1 MKTTWI
7 ITSAINT
14 NVGAYTPDLRTIQT
28 HETLN
33 SIQRFYPDAQFI
45 LVEAGNPMPEDNDLY
60 NRLKARC
67 HVNLNMTGNEQI
79 RHLQDHFLNKMNNKH
94 EMGGA
99 TGLTKTVAE
108 LTIMTAV
115 LDALKNNPDMA
126 PAIDVDRIFKIS
138 GRYQLSP
145 LFDPTVY
152 EAPAAAGKY
161 VFRQRDVSWMPDAKE
176 TVGTDHGFSSRLWS
190 FTPGQLDELIEK
202 VNTMTEDCLEISTTH
217 YIDIEHLLFKH
228 IGPDNA
234 LELEHTHLFGTIAP
248 TGTCI
253 YD

>member
-7 ITSAINT
+7 ISSAINT
-14 NVGAYTPDLRTIQT
+14 NVGVYSPDMRIIQT

-33 SIQRFYPDAQFI
+33 SIQRFYPDAKFI
-45 LVEAGNPMPEDNDLY
+45 LVEAGNPMPTDSDLY
-60 NRLKARC
+60 NHLKARC
-67 HVNLNMTGNEQI
+67 HVNLDMTGNDQI
-79 RHLQDHFLNKMNNKH
+79 KHLQENFLNKMTNRT

-108 LTIMTAV
+108 LTIMGAV
-115 LDALKNNPDMA
+115 LDALANNEDIA
-126 PAIDVDRIFKIS
+126 PALDTDRIFKIS

-152 EAPAAAGKY
+152 ENLAGKY
-161 VFRQRDVSWMPDAKE
+161 VFKERDATWMPDAKE
-176 TVGTDHGFSSRLWS
+176 TIGTEYGFSSRLWS
-190 FTPGQLDELIEK
+190 FTPDLLDDTQAAIDDMI
-202 VNTMTEDCLEISTTH
+202 VDCLEISNTH

-228 IGPDNA
+228 IGTERTV
-234 LELEHTHLFGTIAP
+234 ELEHTHLFGSIAP
-248 TGTCI
+248 TGTVI

>member
-14 NVGAYTPDLRTIQT
+14 NVGAYTPDLRILQT

-33 SIQRFYPDAQFI
+33 SILEFYPDAKFI
-45 LVEAGNPMPEDNDLY
+45 LVEAGNPMPDDNEMY
-60 NRLKARC
+60 NRLRARC

-79 RHLQDHFLNKMNNKH
+79 KHLQDNFLNKMTNRH

-108 LTIMTAV
+108 LTIMSNV
-115 LDALKNNPDMA
+115 LEALKNEKDLA
-126 PAIDVDRIFKIS
+126 PALETDRIFKIS

-152 EAPAAAGKY
+152 ELPVAAGKY
-161 VFRQRDVSWMPDAKE
+161 VFKQRDKSWMPDAKD
-176 TVGTDHGFSSRLWS
+176 TIGTEYGYSSRLWS
-190 FTPGQLDELIEK
+190 FTPDLLEEVSIKMQQM
-202 VNTMTEDCLEISTTH
+202 VEDCLEISNKH
-217 YIDIEHLLFKH
+217 YVDIEHLLFKH
-228 IGPDNA
+228 IGPTNT

-248 TGTCI
+248 TGTSI

>member
-14 NVGAYTPDLRTIQT
+14 NVGAYSPELRAIQT

-33 SIQRFYPDAQFI
+33 SIQRFYPDARFV
-45 LVEAGNPMPEDNDLY
+45 LVEAGNPIDENNELY
-60 NRLKARC
+60 NSLKARC
-67 HVNLNMTGNEQI
+67 HVNLNMTGNDQI
-79 RHLQDHFLNKMNNKH
+79 RHLQDHFLNKMTNKH

-115 LDALKNNPDMA
+115 LDALKNHPDMS
-126 PAIDVDRIFKIS
+126 PATEVDRIFKIS

-152 EAPAAAGKY
+152 ESAEAAGKY
-161 VFRQRDVSWMPDAKE
+161 VFRRRDPSWMPDALE
-176 TVGTDHGFSSRLWS
+176 SVGTEFGFSSRLWS
-190 FTPGQLDELIEK
+190 FTPDRLDELIGK
-202 VNTMTEDCLEISTTH
+202 IDVMTEDCLTISNTH
-217 YIDIEHLLFKH
+217 YVDIEHLLYKH
-228 IGPDNA
+228 IGTENT
-234 LELEHTHLFGTIAP
+234 LELDHTHLYGTVAP